1 MGASYAYEIEKQINI
16 LQSELEEY
24 ESEYDGIRHQIEELE
39 NESDQVEGAIN
50 KLEDQIAILEEQL
63 DKAAE
68 EADPDYRNPEWY
80 VQKESLFDF
89 DENGELIDSERL
101 EGETDG

>member
-16 LQSELEEY
+16 LQSELE
-24 ESEYDGIRHQIEELE
+24 EYDGIRHQIEELE

-89 DENGELIDSERL
+89 DENGELIDNERL
-101 EGETDG
+101 EGESDG

>member
-68 EADPDYRNPEWY
+68 EADPDYCNPEWY

-89 DENGELIDSERL
+89 DENGELIDNERL
-101 EGETDG
+101 EGESDG